1 MSTAGAPVEPSIR
14 GVQVPH
20 AVGPRFQPDSLQF
33 ALKHAAGTA
42 VRLSD
47 HENRVTPFPG
57 VALHVDSSSSVS
69 KRRCACMETSLSVFG
84 SDGSLRRNIR
94 WGKGRGLS

>member
-1 MSTAGAPVEPSIR
+1 MPSVHGSSPIAFSSRSSTRRA
-14 GVQVPH
+14 
-20 AVGPRFQPDSLQF
+20 
-33 ALKHAAGTA
+33 
-42 VRLSD
+42 RLSASD

-69 KRRCACMETSLSVFG
+69 KRRCACMETSLSVFD